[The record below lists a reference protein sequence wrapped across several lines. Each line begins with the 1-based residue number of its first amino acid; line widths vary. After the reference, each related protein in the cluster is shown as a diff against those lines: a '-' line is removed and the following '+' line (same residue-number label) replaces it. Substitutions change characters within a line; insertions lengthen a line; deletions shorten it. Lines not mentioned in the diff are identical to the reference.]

1 MTEEK
6 IIPWEKLPITNTFMF
21 NKVMTSD
28 LDACR
33 GVIETLLGIK
43 ISRVE
48 CVQDEKTLEVDALAK
63 GVRFDVYVSNSSQVF
78 DVELQMVN
86 RGDLPMRARYYQSV
100 ADVENLNRGMS
111 YSEMKEN
118 YTLFLCPFD
127 LFGKN
132 LPVYTFE
139 NTCREAPEIKLNDK
153 TLKVFYNFKRYDMI
167 PDEERKRL
175 LEFFSSGRS
184 ASKLTGRLDTIL
196 HELRGKQKWRNEYM
210 TWEMMLKERHDD
222 GRDEGI
228 AIGEKRGRAEGR
240 TEGRAEGRTEGRA
253 EGRTE
258 GIAEGKIE
266 TARNMLKNGLS
277 ADLITKCTGISA
289 QQISELL

>member
-63 GVRFDVYVSNSSQVF
+63 GVRFDVYVSNSTQVF

-100 ADVENLNRGMS
+100 ADVDALNRGMG
-111 YSEMKEN
+111 YSALQEN

-139 NTCREAPEIKLNDK
+139 NTCREDPEIKLNDK

-167 PDEERKRL
+167 PDEERKHL
-175 LEFFSSGRS
+175 LEFFSCGKS
-184 ASKLTGRLDTIL
+184 ASRLTGRLDVIL
-196 HELRGKQKWRNEYM
+196 KELRGKQKWRNEYM

-228 AIGEKRGRAEGR
+228 AIGEKRGEKR
-240 TEGRAEGRTEGRA
+240 GRA

>member
-100 ADVENLNRGMS
+100 ADVDALNRGMG
-111 YSEMKEN
+111 YSALKEN

-127 LFGKN
+127 LFGRGI
-132 LPVYTFE
+132 PVYTFE
-139 NTCREAPEIKLNDK
+139 NTCRENPEIKLNDK

-184 ASKLTGRLDTIL
+184 ASRLTGRLDVIL
-196 HELRGKQKWRNEYM
+196 KELRGKQKWRNEYM

-222 GRDEGI
+222 GI
-228 AIGEKRGRAEGR
+228 AIGEKRGEKRGRAEGM
-240 TEGRAEGRTEGRA
+240 AA
-253 EGRTE
+253 
-258 GIAEGKIE
+258 GKIE
-266 TARNMLKNGLS
+266 TARNMLKDGLS

>member
-63 GVRFDVYVSNSSQVF
+63 GVRFDVYVSNSTQVF
-78 DVELQMVN
+78 DVELQMTN

-100 ADVENLNRGMS
+100 ADVENLNRGMG
-111 YSEMKEN
+111 YFALKEN

-139 NTCREAPEIKLNDK
+139 NTCRETPEIKLNDK
-153 TLKVFYNFKRYDMI
+153 TLKVFYNFKRYEMDS
-167 PDEERKRL
+167 DEDRRQL
-175 LEFFSSGRS
+175 LEFFSSGKS
-184 ASKLTGRLDTIL
+184 APGLTGRLDTIL
-196 HELRGKQKWRNEYM
+196 HELQGKQRWRQQYM

-222 GRDEGI
+222 GRDEGRTEGI
-228 AIGEKRGRAEGR
+228 AIGEKRGVKIGEKRGRAEGM
-240 TEGRAEGRTEGRA
+240 AI
-253 EGRTE
+253 
-258 GIAEGKIE
+258 GIQQTQIE
-266 TARNMLKNGLS
+266 TARNMLKDGLS
-277 ADLITKCTGISA
+277 ADLITKYTGISA

>member
-43 ISRVE
+43 ISRIE
-48 CVQDEKTLEVDALAK
+48 CVQDERTLEVDALAK
-63 GVRFDVYVSNSSQVF
+63 GVRFDVYVSNSTQVF

-100 ADVENLNRGMS
+100 ADVDALNRGMG

-127 LFGKN
+127 LFGRG

-184 ASKLTGRLDTIL
+184 ASRLTGRLDVIL
-196 HELRGKQKWRNEYM
+196 KELRGKQKWRNEYM

-222 GRDEGI
+222 GI
-228 AIGEKRGRAEGR
+228 AIGEKRGEKRGRAEGM
-240 TEGRAEGRTEGRA
+240 AA
-253 EGRTE
+253 
-258 GIAEGKIE
+258 GKIE
-266 TARNMLKNGLS
+266 TARNMLKDGLS

>member
-1 MTEEK
+1 MIEEK

-43 ISRVE
+43 VSRIE

-63 GVRFDVYVSNSSQVF
+63 GVRFDVYVANSTQVF

-100 ADVENLNRGMS
+100 ADVDALNRGMG
-111 YSEMKEN
+111 YSALKEN

-139 NTCREAPEIKLNDK
+139 NVCKEDPGIKLNDK
-153 TLKVFYNFKRYDMI
+153 TLKVFYNFKRYEMI
-167 PDEERKRL
+167 PDEERKHL
-175 LEFFSSGRS
+175 LEFFSCGRS

-196 HELRGKQKWRNEYM
+196 HELQGKQRWRQQYM

-222 GRDEGI
+222 GRNEGI
-228 AIGEKRGRAEGR
+228 AIGEKRGI
-240 TEGRAEGRTEGRA
+240 TK
-253 EGRTE
+253 
-258 GIAEGKIE
+258 GKIE
-266 TARNMLKNGLS
+266 TARNMLKDGLS
-277 ADLITKCTGISA
+277 ADLITKYTGISA
-289 QQISELL
+289 QQMKGLL

>member
-63 GVRFDVYVSNSSQVF
+63 GVRFDVYVSNSTQVF

-100 ADVENLNRGMS
+100 ADVENLNRGMG
-111 YSEMKEN
+111 YSALKEN

-132 LPVYTFE
+132 LPIYTFE

-175 LEFFSSGRS
+175 LEFFSCGRS
-184 ASKLTGRLDTIL
+184 ASKLTGRLDVIL
-196 HELRGKQKWRNEYM
+196 KELRGKQKWRNEYM

-228 AIGEKRGRAEGR
+228 AIGEKRGRTEGIAIGEKR
-240 TEGRAEGRTEGRA
+240 GEKRGRAEGMA
-253 EGRTE
+253 
-258 GIAEGKIE
+258 AGKIE

>member
-43 ISRVE
+43 VSRVE

-78 DVELQMVN
+78 DVELQMTN

-100 ADVENLNRGMS
+100 ADVENLNRGMG
-111 YSEMKEN
+111 YSALKEN

-127 LFGKN
+127 LFGRN

-139 NTCREAPEIKLNDK
+139 NTCREDPKIKLNDK

-184 ASKLTGRLDTIL
+184 ASKLTGRLDVIL
-196 HELRGKQKWRNEYM
+196 KELRGKQKWRNEYM

-222 GRDEGI
+222 GRN
-228 AIGEKRGRAEGR
+228 
-240 TEGRAEGRTEGRA
+240 

-258 GIAEGKIE
+258 GIAIGIQQTQIE

>member
-1 MTEEK
+1 
-6 IIPWEKLPITNTFMF
+6 
-21 NKVMTSD
+21 
-28 LDACR
+28 
-33 GVIETLLGIK
+33 
-43 ISRVE
+43 
-48 CVQDEKTLEVDALAK
+48 
-63 GVRFDVYVSNSSQVF
+63 
-78 DVELQMVN
+78 
-86 RGDLPMRARYYQSV
+86 
-100 ADVENLNRGMS
+100 
-111 YSEMKEN
+111 
-118 YTLFLCPFD
+118 
-127 LFGKN
+127 
-132 LPVYTFE
+132 
-139 NTCREAPEIKLNDK
+139 
-153 TLKVFYNFKRYDMI
+153 
-167 PDEERKRL
+167 
-175 LEFFSSGRS
+175 
-184 ASKLTGRLDTIL
+184 
-196 HELRGKQKWRNEYM
+196 M

>member
-63 GVRFDVYVSNSSQVF
+63 GVRFDVYVSNSTQVF

-100 ADVENLNRGMS
+100 ADVDALNRGMG
-111 YSEMKEN
+111 YSALKEN

-139 NTCREAPEIKLNDK
+139 NVCKEDPGIKLNDK

-184 ASKLTGRLDTIL
+184 ASKLTGRLDVIL
-196 HELRGKQKWRNEYM
+196 KELRGKQKWRNEYM

-222 GRDEGI
+222 GI
-228 AIGEKRGRAEGR
+228 AIGEKRGEKRGRAEGM
-240 TEGRAEGRTEGRA
+240 AA
-253 EGRTE
+253 
-258 GIAEGKIE
+258 GKIE
-266 TARNMLKNGLS
+266 TARNMLKNGIS

>member
-63 GVRFDVYVSNSSQVF
+63 GVRFDVYVSNSTQVF
-78 DVELQMVN
+78 DVELQMTN

-100 ADVENLNRGMS
+100 ADVDALNRGMG
-111 YSEMKEN
+111 YSALKEN

-127 LFGKN
+127 LFGRK

-139 NTCREAPEIKLNDK
+139 NVCKEAPEIKLNDK

-184 ASKLTGRLDTIL
+184 ASRLTGRLDTIL
-196 HELRGKQKWRNEYM
+196 HELQGKQRWRQQYM
-210 TWEMMLKERHDD
+210 TLEMMLKERHDD
-222 GRDEGI
+222 GI
-228 AIGEKRGRAEGR
+228 AIGEKRGEKRGRAEGI
-240 TEGRAEGRTEGRA
+240 A

-258 GIAEGKIE
+258 GIAIGIQQTQIE

>member
-63 GVRFDVYVSNSSQVF
+63 GVRFDVYVSNSTQVF
-78 DVELQMVN
+78 DVELQMTN

-100 ADVENLNRGMS
+100 ADVDALNRGMG
-111 YSEMKEN
+111 YSALKEN

-139 NTCREAPEIKLNDK
+139 NTCREDPEIKLNDK

-184 ASKLTGRLDTIL
+184 ASRLTGRLDVIL
-196 HELRGKQKWRNEYM
+196 KELRGKQKWRNEYM

-222 GRDEGI
+222 GRNEGRTEGI
-228 AIGEKRGRAEGR
+228 AIGEKRGRAEGM
-240 TEGRAEGRTEGRA
+240 AI
-253 EGRTE
+253 
-258 GIAEGKIE
+258 GIQQTQIE
-266 TARNMLKNGLS
+266 TARNMLKDGLS
-277 ADLITKCTGISA
+277 ADLITKYTGISA
-289 QQISELL
+289 QQMKGLL